1 MKSSSYGFLRAV
13 VILLASATFSLA
25 QTSGNYNNGRPAT
38 QQPAESVRPGS
49 LNYVEGQVSSNG
61 QILSPQ
67 AVGNFAL
74 EPGQSLQTGSGYA
87 EVLLTPGAFLRI
99 GPNSDFRLDSVGLAD
114 TRVSLVHGSA
124 MLEADQ
130 MVQGTRLEVGVGGAT
145 ADVLK
150 KGLYSFNANPQ
161 TMRVLDG
168 KLKVASAT
176 KTREIGGDDQIL
188 LANGDNLKKTDFD
201 KSQAKS
207 DPLYVWSEA
216 RSRAEANQ
224 NAMVAENGD
233 GYAPVGRGWFWDPYA
248 GYYGFWPAES
258 FLYSPFGFGFYGGY
272 YPGFYGG
279 YGFYRG
285 YRGFYAGHAASVHA
299 YGGVHAF
306 GGGFHGGGF
315 HGGGVHGG
323 GGGRR

>member
-1 MKSSSYGFLRAV
+1 MKSNSYGFVRAV
-13 VILLASATFSLA
+13 VILLASATFSFA
-25 QTSGNYNNGRPAT
+25 QTSGNYNGLAANGAGYNGGRR
-38 QQPAESVRPGS
+38 PAESVRPGS
-49 LNYVEGQVSSNG
+49 LNYVEGQVSWNG
-61 QILSPQ
+61 QTLSPQ
-67 AVGNFAL
+67 ALGSFAL
-74 EPGQSLQTGSGYA
+74 EPGQSIQTGNGYA
-87 EVLLTPGAFLRI
+87 EVLLTPGAFLRV
-99 GPNSDFRLDSVGLAD
+99 GPNSEFRMDSVGLAD
-114 TRVSLVHGSA
+114 TRISLVHGSA
-124 MLEADQ
+124 MVEADQ
-130 MVQGTRLEVGVGGAT
+130 MIQGTRLEVGLGSAT
-145 ADVLK
+145 ADISK

-161 TMRVLDG
+161 TVRVLDG

-176 KTREIGGDDQIL
+176 KTREIGSNDQIV

-224 NAMVAENGD
+224 NAMLAENSY

-285 YRGFYAGHAASVHA
+285 GYRGFYAGHAASVHA
-299 YGGVHAF
+299 YSGVHAF
-306 GGGFHGGGF
+306 GGGGF
-315 HGGGVHGG
+315 HGGGH
-323 GGGRR
+323 R